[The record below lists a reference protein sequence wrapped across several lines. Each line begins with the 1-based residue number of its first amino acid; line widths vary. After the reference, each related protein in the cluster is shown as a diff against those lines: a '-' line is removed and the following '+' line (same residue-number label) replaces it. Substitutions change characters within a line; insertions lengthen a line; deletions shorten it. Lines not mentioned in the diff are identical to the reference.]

1 MAQRYF
7 SETARDRMAEGRCP
21 ECGMTPGTHTDDPRF
36 WIPRRC
42 DLTPNGVVERINQYH
57 ADLNEVAR

>member
-7 SETARDRMAEGRCP
+7 TETARVRMAEGRCP
-21 ECGMTPGTHTDDPRF
+21 ECGTTPDTHTDDIRF

-42 DLTPNGVVERINQYH
+42 DLTPHGVTSRIQQYR
-57 ADLNEVAR
+57 ADLNQVTA